1 MDTASTQQDFGAVKQ
16 RLEYIADAVGNE
28 DMPLEEALD
37 LFEEA
42 VSLGMKVGDLLE
54 VGLDDAEEAGYIDP
68 ATRTTMY
75 SYVSFTGRHIVT
87 SRPQAA
93 DR

>member
-28 DMPLEEALD
+28 DRPHEEALA

-42 VSLGMKVGDLLE
+42 VAVGMKVGDLLE
-54 VGLDDAEEAGYIDP
+54 VGLDDAEEAASAGEDS
-68 ATRTTMY
+68 AQE
-75 SYVSFTGRHIVT
+75 GD
-87 SRPQAA
+87 AA
-93 DR
+93 AAEAAAN

>member
-42 VSLGMKVGDLLE
+42 VALGMKVGDLLE
-54 VGLDDAEEAGYIDP
+54 VGLDDAEEAASAGEAAAQEGDVP
-68 ATRTTMY
+68 AAE
-75 SYVSFTGRHIVT
+75 
-87 SRPQAA
+87 AA
-93 DR
+93 AN

>member
-54 VGLDDAEEAGYIDP
+54 VGLDDTEEAASVGEDGAQEGDAAAAE
-68 ATRTTMY
+68 AT
-75 SYVSFTGRHIVT
+75 
-87 SRPQAA
+87 AN
-93 DR
+93 

>member
-42 VSLGMKVGDLLE
+42 VALGMKVGDLLE
-54 VGLDDAEEAGYIDP
+54 VGLDDAEEAASAGEDGAREGDAAAAE
-68 ATRTTMY
+68 AT
-75 SYVSFTGRHIVT
+75 
-87 SRPQAA
+87 AN
-93 DR
+93 